1 MATKLTSHRA
11 EGAQSSC
18 EVTTV
23 QPAMVKLS
31 HVQRITSAPVTATWH
46 GAFQKCSNVKKFP
59 KVETTMHVGRKLFG
73 VLVL

>member
-1 MATKLTSHRA
+1 
-11 EGAQSSC
+11 
-18 EVTTV
+18 
-23 QPAMVKLS
+23 MVKLS